1 MKNTKKI
8 LFIATVVL
16 LLIAFGVSAF
26 MVVNY
31 LAEGKKQE
39 DRNNQLA
46 QMVSQASTEPKET
59 KPAPPQRKARN
70 RRS

>member
-31 LAEGKKQE
+31 LA
-39 DRNNQLA
+39 
-46 QMVSQASTEPKET
+46 
-59 KPAPPQRKARN
+59 
-70 RRS
+70 